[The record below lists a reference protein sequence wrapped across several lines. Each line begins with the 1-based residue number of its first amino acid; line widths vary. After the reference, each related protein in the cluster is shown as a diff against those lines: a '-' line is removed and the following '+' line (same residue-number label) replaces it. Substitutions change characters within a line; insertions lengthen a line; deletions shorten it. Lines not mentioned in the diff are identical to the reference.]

1 MREQIHPPKVGIIG
15 GIMPVI
21 KSAKKKLRADARKKE
36 INLKVKI
43 QMKSAL
49 KKFAANPAKEALAQV
64 YSALDTAA
72 KKDVIPKGR
81 ANRKKAR
88 LAALLSKSSKSKPT
102 PPKNV
107 ASKKRRSTKI
117 SSQTR

>member
-21 KSAKKKLRADARKKE
+21 KSAKKKLRADVRKK
-36 INLKVKI
+36 IANLKVKI

-49 KKFAANPAKEALAQV
+49 KKFATSPAREALSQA

-72 KKDVIPKGR
+72 KKAIIPKGR
-81 ANRKKAR
+81 AKDRK
-88 LAALLSKSSKSKPT
+88 S
-102 PPKNV
+102 V
-107 ASKKRRSTKI
+107 V
-117 SSQTR
+117 

>member
-1 MREQIHPPKVGIIG
+1 
-15 GIMPVI
+15 MPVI
-21 KSAKKKLRADARKKE
+21 KSAKKKLRADARKK
-36 INLKVKI
+36 IVNLKVKT

-49 KKFAANPAKEALAQV
+49 KKFAANPAREVLAQA

-72 KKDVIPKGR
+72 KKAIIPKGR

>member
-1 MREQIHPPKVGIIG
+1 
-15 GIMPVI
+15 MPVI
-21 KSAKKKLRADARKKE
+21 KSAKKKLRADARKK
-36 INLKVKI
+36 IVNLKVKT

-49 KKFAANPAKEALAQV
+49 KKFAANPAREVLAQA

>member
-49 KKFAANPAKEALAQV
+49 KKFAANPAREALAQA

-72 KKDVIPKGR
+72 KKAIIPKGR

-88 LAALLSKSSKSKPT
+88 LAILLSKSSKSKPP

>member
-1 MREQIHPPKVGIIG
+1 
-15 GIMPVI
+15 MPVI
-21 KSAKKKLRADARKKE
+21 KSAKKKLRADARKK
-36 INLKVKI
+36 IVNLKVKT

-49 KKFAANPAKEALAQV
+49 KKFAANPAREVLAQA

-72 KKDVIPKGR
+72 KKAISPKGR

-88 LAALLSKSSKSKPT
+88 LAALLSKSSKSNPT